1 MEQEKHESDRPP
13 GPTDDK
19 ASPALSKEAHLSMHR
34 LYWVR
39 ELKKAVEYQLK
50 GEMFYSVFVDI
61 LVNGY
66 QPKVNLYDRE
76 HVFDTLDVI
85 SLSAKQLTDEE

>member
-1 MEQEKHESDRPP
+1 MEQEKHNAIPP
-13 GPTDDK
+13 GPTDDE
-19 ASPALSKEAHLSMHR
+19 AAPTLSNEAHLSLHR

-39 ELKKAVEYQLK
+39 ELKKAVQYQLK
-50 GEMFYSVFVDI
+50 GEMFYSVFVDV

-66 QPKVNLYDRE
+66 QPGVKLYDRE

-85 SLSAKQLTDEE
+85 SLSVKKLTDEE